1 VHFFHITLHFFRI
14 NATIEYTQRKAGIA
28 VPEFITL
35 DLFQAT
41 ERHYYIYKIRNTIL
55 AHQDHYHNYYQLCY
69 VVSGQVLH
77 RQNSDTVTLSA
88 GDVFI
93 VPPGLTHS
101 LHLSNAYSEVYSL
114 AFEESLFAPGFR
126 QSNAYK
132 FLESLLSKATDPSY
146 SSNRLCVP
154 INRNQRR
161 QIEQLLECLNQQ
173 QQNDCPPEL
182 SAAPSIT
189 AAIVYLLAQSYYQQ
203 PHNTSA
209 LDELASYNSTLQQ
222 CIAYIDQHFREPIS
236 LSALSKR
243 FGLSR
248 STFYSI
254 FPQFSGMPLHKYIA
268 HKRIKEAQ
276 ILMRS
281 YPDRP
286 IFLIAAE
293 VGYTDDTTFYR
304 NFLRITGIS
313 PSKYKSIHVCNDQAN
328 QHND

>member
-1 VHFFHITLHFFRI
+1 M
-14 NATIEYTQRKAGIA
+14 
-28 VPEFITL
+28 PELITL
-35 DLFQAT
+35 DLFQASK
-41 ERHYYIYKIRNTIL
+41 RHYHIYKIKNTIL

-69 VVSGQVLH
+69 VVSGGILH
-77 RQNSDTVTLSA
+77 RQNLDAVTLSA

-101 LHLSNAYSEVYSL
+101 LHLNNAHSEVYSF
-114 AFEESLFAPGFR
+114 AFEESLFEPAFR

-132 FLESLLSKATDPSY
+132 FLESLPSKAATPAYD
-146 SSNRLCVP
+146 SNRLCVP

-161 QIEQLLECLNQQ
+161 QIEQLMECLNQQ
-173 QQNDCPPEL
+173 QQNDCPAEL

-209 LDELASYNSTLQQ
+209 LDELASYNSTLQR

-236 LSALSKR
+236 LSALSKQ

-248 STFYSI
+248 SSFCSI
-254 FPQFSGMPLHKYIA
+254 FPQFTGMPLHKYIA
-268 HKRIKEAQ
+268 QKRIKEAQ
-276 ILMRS
+276 VLIRS
-281 YPDRP
+281 HPDRP
-286 IFLIAAE
+286 ISQIAAE
-293 VGYTDDTTFYR
+293 VGYNDDTTFYR

-313 PSKYKSIHVCNDQAN
+313 PSKYKSILLHDDSAN
-328 QHND
+328 RHDS